1 MCSPEYGVHE
11 CCYGHIHGYGAAGT
25 RSSARARA
33 SGTALFPQ
41 IFLILF
47 RISSDNPLQFCILI
61 CYNVSA

>member
-11 CCYGHIHGYGAAGT
+11 CCYGHIHGYGAAGVH
-25 RSSARARA
+25 RRERGA

-47 RISSDNPLQFCILI
+47 RISSDNPLQF
-61 CYNVSA
+61 AF